1 MSSVSIHEPFSDERA
16 NVDTCDSPTWTRVL
30 FSEKIT
36 YALRIT
42 HYVFFEE
49 DAK

>member
-1 MSSVSIHEPFSDERA
+1 MFPRHTTA
-16 NVDTCDSPTWTRVL
+16 NENDVGAWARVL

-42 HYVFFEE
+42 HYVFSEE